1 MIVLILESVPASLRG
16 ELTRWFV
23 EPKVGIFVGRVS
35 AQVRE
40 LVWEMICDKVKSG
53 SALMLHSSN
62 TEQGY
67 AIKTHGDGSRE
78 LADWEGLL
86 LFRKPHSP
94 TDQVKWLKEE
104 NALRWREA
112 DVSRDGVDEANA

>member
-23 EPKVGIFVGRVS
+23 EPKVGVFVGKVS

-40 LVWEMICDKVKSG
+40 LVWEMICDKLKSG

-67 AIKTHGDGSRE
+67 AIKTHGEGSRE
-78 LADWEGLL
+78 LTDWEGLK

-94 TDQVKWLKEE
+94 SDQVKWLKEE
-104 NALRWREA
+104 RTLNWYDES
-112 DVSRDGVDEANA
+112 VSRAGVEDPKA